1 MRHWVGGLVLWR
13 VVCFGGVAGAEAPK
27 PQLVDEIVLRMLAK
41 NEARQADLV
50 GYSSERTYRVEYR
63 GTGGEHHAEI
73 LVHAEYV
80 GAGQKRL
87 TVVEQ
92 SGSKVICE
100 RVLRKMV
107 ESEQEVSEKAN
118 RMQLMLSP
126 ENYNIELLG
135 KDEVDGVQ
143 AWVLGVSPKS
153 ESKFTY
159 RGRVWVS
166 IEDYA
171 VIRVLGEPAKNPSW
185 WLTRASFDWKYEKHG
200 EFWLPEKSIA
210 VSHVRIGGDAKL
222 TIEYGAYHIVTAH
235 RKATSEFE
243 TTEHTGDWA
252 SLK

>member
-13 VVCFGGVAGAEAPK
+13 VVCLGGVAGGEAPK
-27 PQLVDEIVLRMLAK
+27 VLTVDEIVLRMMAK
-41 NEARQADLV
+41 NEARQADLA

-63 GTGGEHHAEI
+63 GTGGERYAEI
-73 LVHAEYV
+73 LVRAEYV
-80 GAGQKRL
+80 GAGQKLL

-118 RMQLMLSP
+118 RAQMMLSP
-126 ENYNIELLG
+126 QNYKIALEG
-135 KDEVDGVQ
+135 KDEVDGVP
-143 AWVLGVSPKS
+143 AWILSVSPKS

-159 RGRVWVS
+159 LGRVWVS
-166 IEDYA
+166 MEDYA
-171 VIRVLGEPAKNPSW
+171 VIRVQGEPAKNPSW

-222 TIEYGAYHIVTAH
+222 TIEYGAYQIVSTDKAVSELTTA
-235 RKATSEFE
+235 
-243 TTEHTGDWA
+243 EHSGDRA
-252 SLK
+252 SFR